1 MKFKSTPRIWLETT
15 KQEEKSY
22 LLSVVQY
29 IIHEFCFFQVRD
41 APPIHHVVIQGDR
54 IRAFGFST
62 NPAAANRAS
71 AATTNSTTDGASDE
85 QNLQLPPS
93 PTATNED
100 GGEILSQQVF
110 SAFKLF
116 LTFRKKNSCPKK
128 FSFQRKLRA
137 IIREKL
143 KTFWSKH

>member
-1 MKFKSTPRIWLETT
+1 MKLKSILRIRLDTT
-15 KQEEKSY
+15 IIQRKKSY
-22 LLSVVQY
+22 LITGLVIY
-29 IIHEFCFFQVRD
+29 EFCFFQVRD

-100 GGEILSQQVF
+100 GGEIFSQQVF

-116 LTFRKKNSCPKK
+116 LTFRKKTLAQKTPV
-128 FSFQRKLRA
+128 
-137 IIREKL
+137 KL
-143 KTFWSKH
+143 KHNL